1 MSSQTRRSHA
11 VTYPNPNGYYRH
23 QASCPSFRGLAIGR
37 GREAHVALTKSGR
50 PQMLLLDP
58 LARSSGNAE
67 AAGRWMRK
75 RNHAGKKRNPAE
87 SARARARDSQG
98 RQRRPGSRE
107 RCRVATERRRRARPL
122 ARFQTS
128 SSRGACLAAGFLR
141 A

>member
-1 MSSQTRRSHA
+1 MVIITTRRRA
-11 VTYPNPNGYYRH
+11 
-23 QASCPSFRGLAIGR
+23 QAASVALRSAGG
-37 GREAHVALTKSGR
+37 EALVALTKSGR

-67 AAGRWMRK
+67 AAGRWTRK

-87 SARARARDSQG
+87 SARARARLRVAHAQG

-128 SSRGACLAAGFLR
+128 SSRGARLAAGFLR

>member
-1 MSSQTRRSHA
+1 MLSPTQTQMVIITTRRRA
-11 VTYPNPNGYYRH
+11 
-23 QASCPSFRGLAIGR
+23 QASVALRSAGG
-37 GREAHVALTKSGR
+37 EAHVALTKSGR